1 MTLELALR
9 VLTIACLGGA
19 LVAFVA
25 WLPRRPRG
33 EERPRADFGL
43 VFSAFVAAWILS
55 EMANALFRNLGSDV
69 QGLFHFAFLGA
80 FAVWIV
86 FRWRW
91 ALRSVW
97 EGG

>member
-9 VLTIACLGGA
+9 VLTLACLAGA

-25 WLPRRPRG
+25 WLPRRPRAG
-33 EERPRADFGL
+33 RPGVDFGL

-55 EMANALFRNLGSDV
+55 EMANALFRDLSSDV
-69 QGLFHFAFLGA
+69 HGLVHFAFLAA